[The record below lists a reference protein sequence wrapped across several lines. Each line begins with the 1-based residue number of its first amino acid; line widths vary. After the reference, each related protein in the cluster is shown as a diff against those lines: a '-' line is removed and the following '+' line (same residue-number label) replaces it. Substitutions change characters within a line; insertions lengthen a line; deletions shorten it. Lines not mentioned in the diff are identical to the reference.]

1 MLGEVREI
9 GMVVFV
15 MRLQIVIFSALKSD
29 HFMNSKWFLN
39 DRV

>member
-1 MLGEVREI
+1 MLGEVREM
-9 GMVVFV
+9 GMAVFV
-15 MRLQIVIFSALKSD
+15 VRLQIVIFSKLKSD